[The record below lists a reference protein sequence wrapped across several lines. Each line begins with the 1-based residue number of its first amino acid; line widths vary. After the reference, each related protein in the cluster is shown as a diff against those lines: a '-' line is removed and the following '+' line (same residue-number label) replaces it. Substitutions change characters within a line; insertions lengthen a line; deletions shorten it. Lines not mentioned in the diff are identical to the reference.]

1 MRKVRLSKVKCETL
15 SWAVP
20 SAWCM
25 IVAHN
30 NYQYRTALLRS
41 VVRQQLTR
49 MSIVDGYHPVL
60 STHGRILLFYLS
72 KDFSCMFERGHRC
85 RRVMYCNVI
94 GLDWTGSKIYCM
106 FSRRLLSGGEVQCR
120 CARGCGAV
128 CACT

>member
-49 MSIVDGYHPVL
+49 MSIVDSYHPPVL
-60 STHGRILLFYLS
+60 VPTEEHYYFTSQRILAACL
-72 KDFSCMFERGHRC
+72 
-85 RRVMYCNVI
+85 NVDI
-94 GLDWTGSKIYCM
+94 GVG
-106 FSRRLLSGGEVQCR
+106 V
-120 CARGCGAV
+120 
-128 CACT
+128 